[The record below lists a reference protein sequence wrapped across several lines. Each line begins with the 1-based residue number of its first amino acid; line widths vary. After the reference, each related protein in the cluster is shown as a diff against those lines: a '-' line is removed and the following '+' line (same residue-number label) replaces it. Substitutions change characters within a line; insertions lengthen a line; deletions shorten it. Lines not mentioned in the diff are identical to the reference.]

1 MCANLRGMGVELAK
15 IRDLTLKS
23 AECLPSSV
31 SFIVRMAAHLLE
43 QARQFAE
50 GEYTDPVAALA
61 LLPASVL
68 GAHVRDQR
76 VAANL
81 SQRALARR
89 TGLSINTLRDLE
101 RGQRTA
107 SIRTIQRLLQV
118 SELALVTKPKLAAV
132 DDAHH
137 PSQGALLHR
146 THSATES

>member
-1 MCANLRGMGVELAK
+1 
-15 IRDLTLKS
+15 
-23 AECLPSSV
+23 
-31 SFIVRMAAHLLE
+31 MAAHLLE
-43 QARQFAE
+43 QARLFAE

-101 RGQRTA
+101 RGERTA
-107 SIRTIQRLLQV
+107 STRTIQRLLQV

-132 DDAHH
+132 GSANH
-137 PSQGALLHR
+137 PSQECAA
-146 THSATES
+146 ATNQR